1 MADKQNKV
9 TEYLHRMTECLHRIA
24 ECLYRITEY
33 LIEYLVQVEM
43 ANTK

>member
-9 TEYLHRMTECLHRIA
+9 TEYLYRMTECLHRIA

-33 LIEYLVQVEM
+33 LIEYLVQIEM
-43 ANTK
+43 VNTK

>member
-9 TEYLHRMTECLHRIA
+9 TEYLYRMTECLHRIA

-43 ANTK
+43 DNTK